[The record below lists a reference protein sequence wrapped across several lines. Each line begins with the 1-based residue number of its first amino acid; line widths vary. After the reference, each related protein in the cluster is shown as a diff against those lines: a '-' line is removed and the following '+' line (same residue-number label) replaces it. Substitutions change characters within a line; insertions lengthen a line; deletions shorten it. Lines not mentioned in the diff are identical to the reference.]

1 MEQAIKIQR
10 ISGPAKQLDCGNDS
24 INKKL
29 EEAYFADML
38 RQGYTYE
45 ISVADIILGYY
56 MITFRKYIVG
66 DWKAEEMNYASG
78 LSESYFTLHLQYILV
93 DKKYQKK
100 GIGTVVLKKIISDAK
115 KLSNEWPIRF
125 LTLNAVSDK
134 YKWYEKCGFLP
145 MNDEEINNSSYEIGM
160 FLDCIDDKN
169 KSKLNEYISSNI

>member
-100 GIGTVVLKKIISDAK
+100 WLRLQY
-115 KLSNEWPIRF
+115 LSRI
-125 LTLNAVSDK
+125 
-134 YKWYEKCGFLP
+134 
-145 MNDEEINNSSYEIGM
+145 
-160 FLDCIDDKN
+160 
-169 KSKLNEYISSNI
+169 